1 MRRGDRIPELAGNI
15 SPFLQRVFPVLHVSR
30 AFSVRNIID
39 FRTDRKTTACFE
51 DRRETTNVSSQFTL
65 ARNYVSTSLLGRLMF
80 RAEKTHSKA
89 WDITESA
96 GTRGSSLSHKYTP
109 DLWNL
114 VQAPRAAMHSFNQQ
128 ASQSSSVSLEGE
140 ERKGGLLWKEQ
151 IDRASYIDFV

>member
-1 MRRGDRIPELAGNI
+1 MANSPSEELRHVESK
-15 SPFLQRVFPVLHVSR
+15 SPCSEHQHDSQGGTTNVPTQR
-30 AFSVRNIID
+30 D
-39 FRTDRKTTACFE
+39 TY
-51 DRRETTNVSSQFTL
+51 NVSSQFTL